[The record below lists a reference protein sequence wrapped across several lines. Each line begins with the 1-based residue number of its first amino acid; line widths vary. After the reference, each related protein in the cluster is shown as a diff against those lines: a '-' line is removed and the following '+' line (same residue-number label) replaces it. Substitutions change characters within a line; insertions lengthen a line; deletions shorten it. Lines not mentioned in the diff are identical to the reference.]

1 MLAKIRSNPRHVVLG
16 VALVGIGLSLML
28 EHNYFIWPPILRDIG
43 NDHGFDMVFVA
54 IGVSLLIWCFGKTKN
69 GEWDSINLFL
79 AAFFMCTLSLYQ
91 FAHYLHTGID
101 MPWVSNA
108 AITAFIVILAWRGDA
123 DGLD

>member
-1 MLAKIRSNPRHVVLG
+1 MLAKIKNNPRHIVLG
-16 VALVGIGLSLML
+16 LALMGIGLSMMS

-54 IGVSLLIWCFGKTKN
+54 IGVSLLIWCFYKPQN
-69 GEWDSINLFL
+69 DNWNSVNLFL
-79 AAFFMCTLSLYQ
+79 AAFFMSTLTLYQ
-91 FAHYLHTGID
+91 FAHTLHTGID

-108 AITAFIVILAWRGDA
+108 AITAFIVILAFRGDV